1 MPYAREV
8 AIPYSGQT
16 FTVVNQFIPNTTIES
31 SAVNQNFNDIASN
44 GLSVVVKLN
53 GDSTMTG
60 QFKASNGT
68 DALPSIT
75 FGSDTNTGFYRMGA
89 DQIGVTIGGVLQGYW
104 KSTGWTSVLVDSGA
118 TAGPNITS
126 FRDSSSPAASD
137 VIGQFSLEGRDSAA
151 NQQQYAAVQGTI
163 LDATDG
169 SEDATLDFMTA
180 NAGTVA
186 KRAYVG
192 QGLVVGAPTG
202 GDKGAGTGNFE
213 ALYTQNVQLFPA
225 FPMPGAIGLVIQ
237 NNSGTPNT
245 QIDITASYAVMVN
258 TSNLPFTATSV
269 SVTINANTTGANGI
283 DTGALGAST
292 AYFIWLISDGTTTA
306 GLLSLS
312 ATAPTMPVGYT
323 YKVRVGAT
331 FTGGSSTLL
340 RIIQK
345 GNRGQYKVTA
355 ASTTTALPTLFTGAQ
370 GTYAVD
376 GTIVYASVSVV
387 GKVPSTAT
395 SIGITVTSQYN
406 SGANTSVAVAPN
418 TAYSGITTTNPPPI
432 IHSLTA
438 GSYASGVSWMTL
450 ESTNIAAAA
459 TAGGAACLVLGWI
472 DAVNAS

>member
-1 MPYAREV
+1 M
-8 AIPYSGQT
+8 
-16 FTVVNQFIPNTTIES
+16 
-31 SAVNQNFNDIASN
+31 
-44 GLSVVVKLN
+44 VVKLN

-60 QFKASNGT
+60 QFKAASGT
-68 DALPSIT
+68 EALPGIT
-75 FGSDTNTGFYRMGA
+75 FGSDTNVGFYRMGS
-89 DQIGVTIGGVLQGYW
+89 DQMGITIGGVLQGHW
-104 KSTGWTSVLVDSGA
+104 SSTGLTLFSADGGAAAAPVL
-118 TAGPNITS
+118 TLL
-126 FRDSSSPAASD
+126 RDSASPAASD
-137 VIGQFSLEGRDSAA
+137 VIGQVSLEGRDSAG
-151 NQQQYAAVQGTI
+151 NQQQYAAVQATI
-163 LDATDG
+163 LDATST
-169 SEDATLDFMTA
+169 SEDAKLGFVTTV
-180 NAGTVA
+180 AGTPA
-186 KRAYVG
+186 ERGYVG
-192 QGLVVGAPTG
+192 QGLVMGAPTG
-202 GDKGAGTGNFE
+202 GDKGAGSANFE
-213 ALYTQNVQLFPA
+213 SVYAANVQLFPA

-269 SVTINANTTGANGI
+269 SVTINASTTGANGI
-283 DTGALGAST
+283 DTGSLGAST

-312 ATAPTMPVGYT
+312 ATAPTMPSGYT

-406 SGANTSVAVAPN
+406 SGVNTSVAVAPN
-418 TAYSGITTTNPPPI
+418 TAYSGIITINPPPI

>member
-1 MPYAREV
+1 M
-8 AIPYSGQT
+8 
-16 FTVVNQFIPNTTIES
+16 
-31 SAVNQNFNDIASN
+31 
-44 GLSVVVKLN
+44 KLN

-60 QFKASNGT
+60 QFKAASGT
-68 DALPSIT
+68 EALPGIT
-75 FGSDTNTGFYRMGA
+75 FGSDTNVGFYRMGS
-89 DQIGVTIGGVLQGYW
+89 DQLGITIGGVLQGYYS
-104 KSTGWTSVLVDSGA
+104 STGLTLISTDGGA
-118 TAGPNITS
+118 AAGPVLTVL
-126 FRDSSSPAASD
+126 RDSASPAASD
-137 VIGQFSLEGRDSAA
+137 VIGQVSLEGRDSAG
-151 NQQQYAAVQGTI
+151 NQQQYAAVQATI

-202 GDKGAGTGNFE
+202 GDKGAGSANFE
-213 ALYTQNVQLFPA
+213 SVYAANVQLFPA

-312 ATAPTMPVGYT
+312 ATAPTMPSGYT

-345 GNRGQYKVTA
+345 GNRGQYKVTTG
-355 ASTTTALPTLFTGAQ
+355 STTPSLPTLFTGAQ
-370 GTYAVD
+370 GTFATD
-376 GTIVYASVSVV
+376 SSIVYASVSVV

-395 SIGITVTSQYN
+395 SIGLTITPQYN
-406 SGANTSVAVAPN
+406 SGANSNLAIAPN
-418 TAYSGITTTNPPPI
+418 TSYSGITTTNPPPVFFTM
-432 IHSLTA
+432 SA
-438 GSYASGVSWMTL
+438 GTYSVSTNWMTL
-450 ESTNIAAAA
+450 ESTSIAAACSGGGG
-459 TAGGAACLVLGWI
+459 TALVLGWI